1 MPSTR
6 FQPGA
11 TLVPPQLQFT
21 PFALTGGVKETG
33 QPLFNLLVL
42 GENRVMKMPGMIG
55 GLGPESTIDYY
66 RSLIAM
72 YRERNPDGSH
82 PPILI
87 NSLDLKRVLEA
98 AERREFAALADYLSA
113 GIEKLARAGAEFAF
127 IAANTPH
134 IVFDQVRAR
143 SPIPLISIVEA
154 TCEAA
159 RALGLQRVGLFG
171 TRFTMQA
178 RFYPEGLS
186 GAGIAL
192 LLPSAEEQAYVHEK
206 YLGELVKAVFLSET
220 KAGLLRIADR
230 MRDEDGMQ
238 GLILG
243 GTELPLLLK
252 NVGERGYR
260 LLDTTQIHVQAVV
273 QEMLS

>member
-1 MPSTR
+1 
-6 FQPGA
+6 
-11 TLVPPQLQFT
+11 
-21 PFALTGGVKETG
+21 
-33 QPLFNLLVL
+33 
-42 GENRVMKMPGMIG
+42 MKIPGMIG
-55 GLGPESTIDYY
+55 GIGPESTIDYY
-66 RSLIAM
+66 RSLIAV
-72 YRERNPDGSH
+72 YRKRNPDGGY

-87 NSLDLKRVLEA
+87 DSIDVKRVLEA
-98 AERREFAALADYLSA
+98 AERREYAELAAYLVA
-113 GIEKLARAGAEFAF
+113 EIERLARAGAEFAF

-178 RFYPEGLS
+178 QFYPEGLAR
-186 GAGIAL
+186 AGIAL
-192 LLPSAEEQAYVHEK
+192 VLPSAVEQAYVHEK
-206 YLGELVKAVFLSET
+206 YLGELVKAVFLPET

-230 MRDEDGMQ
+230 MCQEDGIQ

-252 NVGERGYR
+252 DVGERGYR